1 MGTTSIAQ
9 VNVRM
14 DRGLKERGDAT
25 LRLAGSTPAR
35 VIRQLWE
42 RLALGGDAYER
53 VMDAILPAQDKATVD
68 EAHHAVQQSARLFGE
83 LGESLGLDS
92 LTFEPDLRPEKDIL
106 EEIEWE
112 LLEGKDLI

>member
-25 LRLAGSTPAR
+25 LALAGSTPAKI
-35 VIRQLWE
+35 IRQLWE
-42 RLALGGDAYER
+42 CLASGGDAYER
-53 VMDAILPAQDKATVD
+53 VMEVVLPAQEKATVD
-68 EAHHAVQQSARLFGE
+68 EAHHAVQRSAHLFGE
-83 LGESLGLDS
+83 LGESLGLNAS
-92 LTFEPDLRPEKDIL
+92 TFDPDLRPEKDIL

-112 LLEGKDLI
+112 LLAEKELV